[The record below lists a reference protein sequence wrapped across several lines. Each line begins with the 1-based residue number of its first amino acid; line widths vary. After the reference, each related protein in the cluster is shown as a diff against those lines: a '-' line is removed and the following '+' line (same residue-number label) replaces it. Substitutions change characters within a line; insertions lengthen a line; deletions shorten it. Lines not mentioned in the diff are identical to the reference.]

1 MWSAWMIWHQPR
13 SSEQLHAQDVFLKKK
28 LFGLNMEEGTGQ
40 DGQIDEYNKILTE
53 VLALDIKID
62 VEKVLPLF
70 VLLSALILW
79 SYCD

>member
-1 MWSAWMIWHQPR
+1 M
-13 SSEQLHAQDVFLKKK
+13 FLKKK
-28 LFGLNMEEGTGQ
+28 LFGLKMEEGTGQ

-70 VLLSALILW
+70 VLLSALIL
-79 SYCD
+79 